1 MSPLPGGRCVIPYG
15 MRVPVAAMA
24 GLPASC
30 YTLTL
35 LYFIGYRFMRNT
47 ECWNDSLTSQLST
60 RLIRMEMMAIP
71 ITSYD
76 ASFPI
81 PIPIPNLPNHIF
93 CPLD

>member
-1 MSPLPGGRCVIPYG
+1 
-15 MRVPVAAMA
+15 
-24 GLPASC
+24 
-30 YTLTL
+30 
-35 LYFIGYRFMRNT
+35 MRNT

-93 CPLD
+93 CPLDWLYFSSIMNFISVNVLGPSYSVDAS